1 MVLKDKKQLFDQV
14 EVVTSSL
21 DSRTQEVQRLAQE
34 QQNHIRRFS
43 EQQQKTQRLE
53 GALEKVSVGKLHF
66 RNLYDI
72 FA

>member
-34 QQNHIRRFS
+34 QQNHIRRFN

-53 GALEKVSVGKLHF
+53 GALEKVRAV
-66 RNLYDI
+66 N
-72 FA
+72 